1 MIKNR
6 IMAFFLIFCI
16 FTLMGRGTQ
25 NAATE
30 SCDIASIKTISAL
43 DRNTTIQGAVLE
55 IFSEVNLTLGIASL
69 NKCSDVE
76 HVFKVPKGISLS
88 EALDQLMRIDQAHRW
103 TKVGKTVR
111 IMPLSGIPEL
121 LQTTIS
127 SMHITDE
134 TNLHLSIDELLGTP
148 EVRLAA
154 SKLQLWQRMG
164 EVGYQPLR
172 PPNTPRQE
180 EKPLDIQN
188 ISLIDAIELLVNKH
202 PGGTIWLYR
211 ENRCDQK
218 SVSFLDIIKR

>member
-6 IMAFFLIFCI
+6 IMAFFPIFCI
-16 FTLMGRGTQ
+16 FTLIGRGTL

-30 SCDIASIKTISAL
+30 TWDISTIKTISAL
-43 DRNTTIQGAVLE
+43 DRNTTIQDAVSE
-55 IFSEVNLTLGIASL
+55 IFREVDLTLGIASL
-69 NKCSDVE
+69 KKCSDVE

-111 IMPLSGIPEL
+111 IVPLSGIPEL

-127 SMHITDE
+127 SVHIPDE
-134 TNLHLSIDELLGTP
+134 TNLLPSVNQLLDTP
-148 EVRLAA
+148 EVRSAA
-154 SKLQLWQRMG
+154 SRLHIWLRPV

-172 PPNTPRQE
+172 PPNTPRQ

-188 ISLIDAIELLVNKH
+188 ISLIDAIELLANKH
-202 PGGTIWLYR
+202 PGGAIWVYK
-211 ENRCDQK
+211 ENLCEQNRV
-218 SVSFLDIIKR
+218 SVLSIIRH